1 MDPIKAIADIT
12 GHVLIRIGNAI
23 LGNDT
28 TDQSTGAIHIGEIH
42 IHCDHQGA
50 DLDTPVGKGRAWI
63 RGKH

>member
-23 LGNDT
+23 LGNPD
-28 TDQSTGAIHIGEIH
+28 DPSTPAIHIGEVH

-50 DLDTPVGKGRAWI
+50 DLDNADNKGWAWT
-63 RGKH
+63 RRRRT